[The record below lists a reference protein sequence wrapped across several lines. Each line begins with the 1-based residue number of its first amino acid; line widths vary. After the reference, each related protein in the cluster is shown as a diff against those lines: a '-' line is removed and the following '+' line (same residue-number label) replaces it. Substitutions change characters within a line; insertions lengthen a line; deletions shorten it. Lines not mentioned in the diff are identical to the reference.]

1 MVANS
6 RKVENI
12 HASCLK
18 LNLSNME
25 ELLKFIKGKPDSREL
40 KRALAVKLAIEKYP
54 YHQISAILNVSI
66 GFISKWKTAFEEKG
80 IGGLKLAHKGA
91 KGYLTLEQKSEVIRW
106 LKEKDYWNLPELQSR
121 LYEKYGVR
129 FKSKQSYY
137 DLFAEAGIS
146 WKKSRKKNLKRSH
159 KVVSLKS
166 INSSQINRQSGQRM
180 IGRCN

>member
-1 MVANS
+1 MASNI

-12 HASCLK
+12 RTSYLR
-18 LNLSNME
+18 LDLGNME
-25 ELLKFIKGKPDSREL
+25 ELLRFIKGKPDSREL
-40 KRALAVKLAIEKYP
+40 KRALAVKLVIEKYP

-80 IGGLKLAHKGA
+80 ISGLKLAHKGA
-91 KGYLTLEQKSEVIRW
+91 KGYLNLEQKSEVIRW

-121 LYEKYGVR
+121 LYEKYGVS

-146 WKKSRKKNLKRSH
+146 WKKSRRRNSKRSH
-159 KVVSLKS
+159 NVVTLKS
-166 INSSQINRQSGQRM
+166 VNSSSMNRQSNQKM
-180 IGRCN
+180 VGRCN